1 MLGQHLQQKLQQR
14 LSPQQIQLIKLL
26 EVPTIE
32 LEERIKKELE
42 ENPALEEG
50 SEETDIENEL
60 NIDQEEDEE
69 FTENK
74 DENFSLEDYFSDDED
89 TPDYKLSTNNYS
101 KDDSKNE
108 IPISAGTS
116 FHEYLIDQLGLQNFS
131 EEDRLLAEYIIG
143 NIDDEGYLQR
153 TCEEMCDDILF
164 QTGKQFK
171 LKKINNIISIIHDFE
186 PAGVGARNL
195 QECLI
200 LQINKKEQNE
210 ITVIAENILKNHFDE
225 FTKRHYEK
233 IIKKLDIN
241 DDIFKRAITEITKL
255 NPKPG
260 NSWGSF
266 WEKNMDQITPDFI
279 LENTNGEFS
288 LSLNNRNIPELRIS
302 STYSNMLHEYSE
314 SKNQTK
320 EAKDAVFFVKQ
331 KLDAAKWFVDAI
343 KQRQTTLL
351 TTMNA
356 IIMFQKEYFLDGD
369 ESVLRPM
376 IMKDIADMTG
386 YDIST
391 ISRVSSSKYI
401 QTDFG
406 IFSLKHFFTEATQHD
421 SGEEISTREIKNILS
436 ECISKENKQH
446 PLTDDALSDIL
457 KQKGFSVARR
467 TVTKYRE
474 QLNIPVARLRKEI

>member
-1 MLGQHLQQKLQQR
+1 MLGQYLQQKLQQR

-50 SEETDIENEL
+50 SEEADIENEL
-60 NIDQEEDEE
+60 NTDQEEDEE

-74 DENFSLEDYFSDDED
+74 DENFSLEDYFGDDED

-171 LKKINNIISIIHDFE
+171 LKKINDIISIIHDFE
-186 PAGVGARNL
+186 PVGVGARNL

-241 DDIFKRAITEITKL
+241 DDIFKRAINEITKL

-320 EAKDAVFFVKQ
+320 EAKEAVFFVKQ

-421 SGEEISTREIKNILS
+421 NGEEVSTREIKNILS
-436 ECISKENKQH
+436 ECILKENKQH